1 MAYIDYE
8 DYLNKRIY
16 LSSDTALAGS
26 LDLIEVYREHIERR
40 RLNVNGER
48 GFFRMVLA
56 IGNDSAGGEFT
67 PRYVDLQDGVR
78 LVPYNTSHAPLIR
91 PTPLISRSENKAGR
105 DLFDRSSL
113 SSGVEVDIDYRPE
126 ISGFREVNV
135 EGGGSTDLTPLLSE
149 LSIIKAQTNKLEF
162 DASNRLA
169 SNVKSVN
176 DTTVTGTG
184 AENDPWGS

>member
-1 MAYIDYE
+1 MAYIDSE

-48 GFFRMVLA
+48 GFSRMVLA

-67 PRYVDLQDGVR
+67 PRYVDLQAGVR

-91 PTPLISRSENKAGR
+91 PTP
-105 DLFDRSSL
+105 
-113 SSGVEVDIDYRPE
+113 
-126 ISGFREVNV
+126 
-135 EGGGSTDLTPLLSE
+135 LTPLLSE